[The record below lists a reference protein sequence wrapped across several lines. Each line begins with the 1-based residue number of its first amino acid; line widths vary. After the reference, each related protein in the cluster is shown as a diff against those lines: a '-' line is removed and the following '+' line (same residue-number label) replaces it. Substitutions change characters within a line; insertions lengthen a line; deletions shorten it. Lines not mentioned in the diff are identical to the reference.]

1 MDSGPESERTEPHT
15 EQTSEERTEQ
25 TTERTTEEYWYFL
38 LCIGELIPSKL
49 DTSLSPST
57 IDTLDLRLE

>member
-1 MDSGPESERTEPHT
+1 MDSGSELERTEPHT

-38 LCIGELIPSKL
+38 LCIVKLLPSGEDIR
-49 DTSLSPST
+49 LSPWT
-57 IDTLDLRLE
+57 RD

>member
-25 TTERTTEEYWYFL
+25 TTEKTTQEYWYFL
-38 LCIGELIPSKL
+38 LCIGELIPSRL
-49 DTSLSPST
+49 DTRLSP
-57 IDTLDLRLE
+57 